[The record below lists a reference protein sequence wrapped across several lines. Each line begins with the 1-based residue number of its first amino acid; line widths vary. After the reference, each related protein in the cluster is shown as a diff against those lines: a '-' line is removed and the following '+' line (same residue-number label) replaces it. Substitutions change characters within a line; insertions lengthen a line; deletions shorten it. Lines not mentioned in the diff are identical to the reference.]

1 MTRKQKRLALTLV
14 TGLMVLTLLA
24 AGCGTQPSPSSETGA
39 TPATEVAELRLPG
52 GDWGLPTPFTFY
64 PRGPGYVHLSLIYDT
79 LIWKDDKGVIPWL
92 AEKWEPDARATTWT
106 FTLRPGLKW
115 QDGRPLTARDV
126 AFTFRYL
133 KEHPVEWFNLGM
145 IQSVEAR
152 DERTVVFTL
161 KQPHMPFLQQVAG
174 NVPVIPEHVW
184 AQVADPRQE
193 ARPELVMG
201 SGPYKLVSYDQSQ
214 GAYAYEANP
223 DFFLGPPRVK
233 KLLFVPAGD
242 QVAAL
247 QRGDVHA
254 ADIPATLAEQFR
266 QDPRF
271 EVLSGP
277 AFWVLKLQF
286 NPDKAPF
293 NDVRVRRAL
302 AYAIDREELVRRA
315 VPGGTAGAK
324 PGSPGFLPPDSS
336 WHDPEVAGLYPP
348 DPDKARSLL
357 KEVGLFDRNGDGLAE
372 DAAGKPARFTL
383 LTQQN
388 YTREAEVIKLMLR
401 EVGLECEV
409 KALETKTL
417 DGLIGAGQYELAL
430 TGHGGLGGDPAIISG
445 FGVFRGGALS
455 PGTPREAAYEE
466 LAQKLLTEPQTER
479 RREICREM
487 QRLYA
492 QSLPCL
498 PLYYPVWYFAYD
510 PKVFSG
516 WFFTAEGGIA
526 VGIPMFYNKV
536 AFVGRH

>member
-1 MTRKQKRLALTLV
+1 MRIKVPALTLV
-14 TGLMVLTLLA
+14 AVLTAFSLLA
-24 AGCGTQPSPSSETGA
+24 AGCGSEPASSSQTE
-39 TPATEVAELRLPG
+39 TPAAQEVAELRLPG

-64 PRGPGYVHLSLIYDT
+64 PRGPGYVHLSLVYDT

-92 AEKWEPDARATTWT
+92 AEKWEPDAQATAWT
-106 FTLRPGLKW
+106 FILRPGLKW
-115 QDGRPLTARDV
+115 QDGQPLTARDV
-126 AFTFRYL
+126 VFTFEYL
-133 KEHPVEWFNLGM
+133 KQHPVEWFNLGM
-145 IQSVEAR
+145 IRSVEAR

-161 KQPHMPFLQQVAG
+161 KQPYMPFLQQVAG
-174 NVPVIPEHVW
+174 NVPVIPEHIW
-184 AQVADPRQE
+184 SQVADPRQE
-193 ARPELVMG
+193 ARPELVLG
-201 SGPYKLVSYDQSQ
+201 SGPYRLVSYDQSQ

-266 QDPRF
+266 QDQRF
-271 EVLSGP
+271 EVISGP

-286 NPDKAPF
+286 NLDKAPF
-293 NDVRVRRAL
+293 ADVRVRQAL
-302 AYAIDREELVRRA
+302 AYAIDREEMVRRA

-336 WHDPEVAGLYPP
+336 WHDPEAAALYPP
-348 DPDKARSLL
+348 DPDKARALL
-357 KEVGLFDRNGDGLAE
+357 KEAGIFDRNGDGLAE
-372 DAAGKPARFTL
+372 DAAGKPLRLTL
-383 LTQQN
+383 LALAD
-388 YTREAEVIKLMLR
+388 YTREAEVLKLMLR
-401 EVGLECEV
+401 EAGLECEV

-417 DGLIGAGQYELAL
+417 DGLIQAGQYDLAL

-455 PGTPREAAYEE
+455 PGTPTEAAYGG
-466 LAQKLLTEPQTER
+466 LAQQLLREPQAER
-479 RREICREM
+479 RREICRQM
-487 QRLYA
+487 QKLYA

-498 PLYYPVWYFAYD
+498 PLYYPVWYFACD
-510 PKVFSG
+510 HRVFSG

-526 VGIPMFYNKV
+526 VGIPMFYNKL
-536 AFVGRH
+536 AFVGRQ

>member
-1 MTRKQKRLALTLV
+1 MRIKVPALTLV
-14 TGLMVLTLLA
+14 AVLTAFSLLA
-24 AGCGTQPSPSSETGA
+24 AGCGSEPASSSQTE
-39 TPATEVAELRLPG
+39 TPAAQEVAELRLPG

-64 PRGPGYVHLSLIYDT
+64 PRGPGYVHLSLVYDT

-92 AEKWEPDARATTWT
+92 AEKWELDAQATAWT
-106 FTLRPGLKW
+106 FILRPGLKW
-115 QDGRPLTARDV
+115 QDGHPLTARDV
-126 AFTFRYL
+126 VFTFEYL
-133 KEHPVEWFNLGM
+133 KQHPVEWFNLGM
-145 IQSVEAR
+145 IRSVEAR

-161 KQPHMPFLQQVAG
+161 KQPYMPFLQQVAG
-174 NVPVIPEHVW
+174 NVPVIPEHIW
-184 AQVADPRQE
+184 SQVADPRQE
-193 ARPELVMG
+193 ARPELVLG
-201 SGPYKLVSYDQSQ
+201 SGPYRLVSYDQSQ

-266 QDPRF
+266 QDQRF
-271 EVLSGP
+271 EVISGP

-286 NPDKAPF
+286 NLDKAPF
-293 NDVRVRRAL
+293 ADVRVRQAL
-302 AYAIDREELVRRA
+302 AYTIDREELVRRA

-336 WHDPEVAGLYPP
+336 WHDPEAAALYPP
-348 DPDKARSLL
+348 DPDKARALL
-357 KEVGLFDRNGDGLAE
+357 KEAGIFDRNGDGLAE
-372 DAAGKPARFTL
+372 DAAGKPLRLTL
-383 LTQQN
+383 LALAD
-388 YTREAEVIKLMLR
+388 YTREAEVLKLMLR
-401 EVGLECEV
+401 EAGLECEV

-417 DGLIGAGQYELAL
+417 DGLIQAGQYDLAL

-455 PGTPREAAYEE
+455 PGTPTEAAYGG
-466 LAQKLLTEPQTER
+466 LAQQLLREPQAER
-479 RREICREM
+479 RREICRQM
-487 QRLYA
+487 QKLYA

-498 PLYYPVWYFAYD
+498 PLYYPVWYFACD
-510 PKVFSG
+510 HRVFSG

-526 VGIPMFYNKV
+526 VGIPMFYNKL
-536 AFVGRH
+536 AFVGRQ